1 MGNCCLRKQL
11 QEPNQPVIVV
21 RVSSGFNK
29 TRVSQTN
36 ISHTITSLNGTN
48 VRITSIKT
56 SPINPIKEKHSKLHE
71 RDRKPRRPT
80 RTARTGNTSFV
91 SLNTHIPKERDQDK
105 RRGKELSSIEKVN
118 KKKGIEEALGSQFAC
133 GNISFKVHCFH
144 YCVLKDATQNFRK
157 KNFIGE
163 GGFGDVHKGY
173 VTYCTFNACKPNEG
187 RVVAVKRLIHHR
199 PQGSETWKTEVEILG
214 KLNHPNVVQLIG
226 CCNEGDQ
233 RILVY
238 EYMTKGSLD
247 TLLFKARPSTENR
260 KELNWRR
267 RIQIALGAAKGLA
280 YLHTRGKPIIHRDIK
295 ASNVLLD
302 SDFNAKISDFGLARY
317 GPEDENNHVSTRVI
331 GTKGYLAPEYFRTG
345 HLTFK
350 ADVYSFGVVLLEIL
364 TGSSVDKKCST
375 GLVGDL
381 VQRAM
386 PLLCSKPELPR
397 VIDRKLRTNFPVE
410 EAHKFAQLTYQCLSE
425 DQNRRPTMT
434 EVVAGL
440 EQLQHDNA
448 GHSTHHSS
456 ARVTRFSAC
465 PPPSSK
471 KSSGNYGCG

>member
-36 ISHTITSLNGTN
+36 ISHEITSLNVTN
-48 VRITSIKT
+48 IRITSIKT
-56 SPINPIKEKHSKLHE
+56 SPISPIKAKHSKLHE

-80 RTARTGNTSFV
+80 RTGNISFV
-91 SLNTHIPKERDQDK
+91 SSNTHIAKERDQDK
-105 RRGKELSSIEKVN
+105 RRGKEPSSREKVN
-118 KKKGIEEALGSQFAC
+118 KKKGIEEALGSKFAR
-133 GNISFKVHCFH
+133 GNISFKVHCFY
-144 YCVLKDATQNFRK
+144 YCVLKDATQNFSK

-187 RVVAVKRLIHHR
+187 RAVAVKRLIHRR
-199 PQGSETWKTEVEILG
+199 PQGSEAWKTEVEILG
-214 KLNHPNVVQLIG
+214 KLNHPNVVQLLG

-238 EYMTKGSLD
+238 EYMTRGSLD
-247 TLLFKARPSTENR
+247 TLLFRARPSTENR

-267 RIQIALGAAKGLA
+267 RIQIAVGAAKGLA
-280 YLHTRGKPIIHRDIK
+280 YLHTHGKPIIHRDIK

-302 SDFNAKISDFGLARY
+302 SDFSAKISDFGLARY

-350 ADVYSFGVVLLEIL
+350 ADVYSFGVLLLEIL

-381 VQRAM
+381 VQRAR
-386 PLLCSKPELPR
+386 PLLCSKLELRR
-397 VIDRKLRTNFPVE
+397 VIDKKLRKNFPVE

-425 DQNRRPTMT
+425 DQNSRPTMT

-440 EQLQHDNA
+440 EQLQHDDA
-448 GHSTHHSS
+448 RDSTHHSS
-456 ARVTRFSAC
+456 TRVTRFSEC

-471 KSSGNYGCG
+471 KSSGNYGCV